1 MRPSHEES
9 TWETIRRLALGRELD
24 TSCDA
29 LHRGLRVTC
38 GSSAGSAHSVG
49 THPMHR
55 RPFGTDIAKARSSSR
70 RLVMDFGGSREVLL
84 HLPHRPWLHYV
95 RRGLDGCS
103 AEIHVDDPPEARR
116 EPSGPRVCVCTSILP
131 GLVPPWGFGGRSV
144 TAKTLDSIASGLQ
157 NCL

>member
-116 EPSGPRVCVCTSILP
+116 EPSGPRAPVGIWRPFSDSENTRFHSVRIAKLSVMFAILR
-131 GLVPPWGFGGRSV
+131 G
-144 TAKTLDSIASGLQ
+144 K
-157 NCL
+157 